1 MTNDSCSPDDIQII
15 RQIVTGDV
23 NAFEQLM
30 KKYQNPVL
38 RIVKKHIPNNHV
50 EDATQD
56 VFISMYQSLPT
67 FRYEGGFDH
76 WLSAIAVRTCYRFW
90 RNHYKSREIPMSS
103 LTEKQRVWLEDAL
116 SDPSSESFGE
126 KGLQEEASEI
136 LDWALDRLSPEDRM
150 VLELVHLEG
159 YSVKEAAR
167 LLGWSAVNVKV
178 RSFRSRNKLRKEL
191 RKQYQDRRRGT

>member
-1 MTNDSCSPDDIQII
+1 MTNESCSPDDIQMI

-30 KKYQNPVL
+30 KKYQNHVL
-38 RIVKKHIPNNHV
+38 RIIKKHIPNNHV

-56 VFISMYQSLPT
+56 VFISMYQSLRT
-67 FRYEGGFDH
+67 FRYESGFDH

-103 LTEKQRVWLEDAL
+103 LTEKHRVWLEDAL

-126 KGLQEEASEI
+126 RGVQEEAREI
-136 LDWALDRLSPEDRM
+136 LDWALDRLSAEDRM